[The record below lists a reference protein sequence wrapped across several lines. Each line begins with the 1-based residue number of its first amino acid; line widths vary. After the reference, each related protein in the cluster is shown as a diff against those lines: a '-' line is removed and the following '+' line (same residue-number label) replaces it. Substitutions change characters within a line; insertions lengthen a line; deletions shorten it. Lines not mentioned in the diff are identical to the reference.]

1 LGIPAALWYDP
12 CMRSRFVPIVAAV
25 VLLLGGFVPAQ
36 AQGVIND
43 LLAGRLLDPKVGQ
56 WAWYA
61 LHSADDEQN
70 FAVRQAIVGS
80 EPVGRRTGYWLE
92 VEVVPEVGYKTI
104 FKMLLTGPANDA
116 RNVHRIIAKHGLD
129 PAHEVPVEAQV
140 PDERPPRA
148 RRRSQGME
156 EVFTAS
162 GYIRAERFTVTK
174 GEQEFEIWLHDDVL
188 PTGIVRMR
196 SQDGEMVVRRYG
208 TGGQHAESLIESV
221 EEVQPAPEPR
231 EEPEE

>member
-1 LGIPAALWYDP
+1 LGIARGLWYDP
-12 CMRSRFVPIVAAV
+12 GMRSRIVLVFLALPFLA
-25 VLLLGGFVPAQ
+25 GGVVPAQ

-56 WAWYA
+56 WAWYT
-61 LHSADDEQN
+61 LHSADDQEHY
-70 FAVRQAIVGS
+70 AVRQAIVGS

-92 VEVVPEVGYKTI
+92 VEVVPEAGYKTI

-129 PAHEVPVEAQV
+129 PAFEVPVEEQI

-156 EVFTAS
+156 DVLTSS
-162 GYIRAERFTVTK
+162 GVIRAERFSVTQ
-174 GEQEFEIWLHDDVL
+174 GEQELDLWLHDAVL

-196 SQDGEMVVRRYG
+196 SADGEMIIRRYG
-208 TGGQHAESLIESV
+208 TGGRYAESLIESV
-221 EEVQPAPEPR
+221 EDVQPAPVPR